1 MELWKKQKKIGIAFV
16 IFLTF
21 MLLCTLISRVV
32 YVSKLPQVTVSTPQ
46 RMAINHHVE
55 ADGIVHQG
63 REYAVTALSGL
74 RVKTVYANVG
84 DRVEPSTLLFEL
96 DMEDLKTQI
105 QERELEIKKL
115 QLQTAAMEQ
124 NRYLDTQRE
133 GLEDTRAAEDYTR
146 AEGKSEEALNRAKED
161 LDKAEDDYDT
171 HTEKPVKTTSKAE
184 REAQEAAYEAW
195 ARREAELK
203 SALER
208 AQASLSQNALK
219 DPEVAS
225 TELE

>member
-96 DMEDLKTQI
+96 DMEDLKH
-105 QERELEIKKL
+105 
-115 QLQTAAMEQ
+115 
-124 NRYLDTQRE
+124 RYRS
-133 GLEDTRAAEDYTR
+133 G
-146 AEGKSEEALNRAKED
+146 S
-161 LDKAEDDYDT
+161 
-171 HTEKPVKTTSKAE
+171 
-184 REAQEAAYEAW
+184 
-195 ARREAELK
+195 
-203 SALER
+203 
-208 AQASLSQNALK
+208 
-219 DPEVAS
+219 
-225 TELE
+225 